1 MFYFNS
7 LEVVNGSSKKNGLDE
22 HFDKVFLNKGIIS
35 ASFWKYYFEIWC
47 RPTFNLKVIKDMV
60 PELEVLK

>member
-1 MFYFNS
+1 MA
-7 LEVVNGSSKKNGLDE
+7 VPTKNGLDE

-60 PELEVLK
+60 TRTSIAK

>member
-60 PELEVLK
+60 TRTSIAK